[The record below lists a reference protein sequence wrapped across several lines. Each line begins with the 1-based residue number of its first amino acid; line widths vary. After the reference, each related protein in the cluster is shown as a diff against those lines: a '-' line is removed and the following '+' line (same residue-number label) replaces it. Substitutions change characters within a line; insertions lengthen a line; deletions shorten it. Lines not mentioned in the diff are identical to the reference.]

1 MTTGGTYTGWITY
14 EIPKTSLVG
23 LMLIYKPS
31 FLTGVTFK
39 VPVS

>member
-1 MTTGGTYTGWITY
+1 MTADNNYVGWITY

-23 LMLIYKPS
+23 LTLIYKPH

-39 VPVS
+39 IPVS